1 MSAEL
6 LQSRTLTY
14 QILEFSVSDDPNV
27 PLADSVV
34 LNFGQVFPGPCATLL
49 MAKAGTERH
58 QDQATAGKGIAWRAP
73 LPNSPSAT
81 PISTAAGSG
90 LSSDE
95 IADLRPGG
103 RDLKCLPRMTS
114 G

>member
-1 MSAEL
+1 

-34 LNFGQVFPGPCATLL
+34 LNFGRVFPGPCATLL

-58 QDQATAGKGIAWRAP
+58 QDQATAGEKALRGAP
-73 LPNSPSAT
+73 RFQT
-81 PISTAAGSG
+81 
-90 LSSDE
+90 
-95 IADLRPGG
+95 RPAQH
-103 RDLKCLPRMTS
+103 
-114 G
+114 